1 MIGDFN
7 ENTGHNEKEGGR
19 QRPDSSFV
27 PCKQMLSDGGMLEFP
42 FTENMLSWI
51 GKRAGRTTVRCRL
64 DKAVGNKD

>member
-19 QRPDSSFV
+19 QRPGSSFV

-51 GKRAGRTTVRCRL
+51 RKRARRTTVRCRL
-64 DKAVGNKD
+64 DRAVGNED